1 MHTVRRKLSVVEM
14 HVQTDVHRPVHRL
27 AAS

>member
-1 MHTVRRKLSVVEM
+1 MHTVRRKLSVTEM
-14 HVQTDVHRPVHRL
+14 HVQTDVHRVVHGR